1 MSLYASACAHGS
13 PSVDQPSFPSGIFH
27 TPRGLLHPHLIHPTP
42 SPPTTGYKKEQKAT
56 QKKKSFCSL
65 VLNVCKHGAPL
76 PSLRT
81 IVPRWAFLLLTP
93 SHLAYGKQAR
103 RCWGWDGG
111 SWELREQRL
120 CTLVTVPILSA
131 QGLVTSTFSD
141 CTVHMIWVAS
151 LRHRSSDRFILG
163 QAVTERR
170 VPCCSRGDSSWPTQI
185 AHRRS
190 LQDQAKTRIRK

>member
-1 MSLYASACAHGS
+1 MAYSIPPEDYSIPILSIPPPAPQQRVTRRSRKQPRKKKFLQPGFECVQTWGPFAFSQSGS
-13 PSVDQPSFPSGIFH
+13 PP
-27 TPRGLLHPHLIHPTP
+27 
-42 SPPTTGYKKEQKAT
+42 
-56 QKKKSFCSL
+56 
-65 VLNVCKHGAPL
+65 
-76 PSLRT
+76 RT

-131 QGLVTSTFSD
+131 QGLVTSTFPD

-170 VPCCSRGDSSWPTQI
+170 VPCCSRGDSSWPKQI